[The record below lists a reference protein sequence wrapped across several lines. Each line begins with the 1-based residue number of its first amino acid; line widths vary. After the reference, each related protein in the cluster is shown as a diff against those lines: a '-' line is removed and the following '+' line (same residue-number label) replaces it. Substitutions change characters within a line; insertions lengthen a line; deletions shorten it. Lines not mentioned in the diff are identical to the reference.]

1 MPEQAISSSA
11 GDGTQR
17 RRGRPRKHASDAARK
32 LDWYHRQRKTGETLI
47 QDVPPVVHEVLYCG
61 HCCRRQTVAL
71 EASGYRCS
79 VCRREVQPPGDPEAC
94 PRSPDGQHN
103 AYSTPA
109 GWICSQCNATVPEP
123 ADYGL
128 MRLGRQP

>member
-47 QDVPPVVHEVLYCG
+47 QDVPPVVHKVLYCG
-61 HCCRRQTVAL
+61 YCCCRQPVSL
-71 EASGYRCS
+71 EASGCYRCAMYK
-79 VCRREVQPPGDPEAC
+79 REVQPPGDPETC
-94 PRSPDGQHN
+94 PRSDDGAHN
-103 AYSTPA
+103 AVSRPE
-109 GWICSQCNATVPEP
+109 GWFCSRCNLPVPEP
-123 ADYGL
+123 SDYGITI
-128 MRLGRQP
+128 LGR

>member
-61 HCCRRQTVAL
+61 YCCCRQTVAL
-71 EASGYRCS
+71 EASGCYRCAM
-79 VCRREVQPPGDPEAC
+79 CKREVQPPGNPAAC
-94 PRSPDGQHN
+94 PRAADGQHLPVRDVN
-103 AYSTPA
+103 APT
-109 GWICSQCNATVPEP
+109 GWSC
-123 ADYGL
+123 
-128 MRLGRQP
+128 GRCALTMPMQDE